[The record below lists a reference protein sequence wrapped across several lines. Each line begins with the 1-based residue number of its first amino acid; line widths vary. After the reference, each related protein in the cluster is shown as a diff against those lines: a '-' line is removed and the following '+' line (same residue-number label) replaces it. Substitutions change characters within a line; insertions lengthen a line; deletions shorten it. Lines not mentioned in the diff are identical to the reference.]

1 MFTGLKNPFSYA
13 LIVTLF
19 TIWLLPLAA
28 CRTVKV
34 APVLKQTDSATTVIS
49 NEESQQKFDY
59 KSAKKLLKMLDEN
72 AFDFRWMFGKIN
84 ASVMIN
90 DKSNEFQVFVRA
102 RKDSALWLSFQLFGI
117 EGARLLATNDSVKF
131 IDRLNQRYFSGDYS
145 FFSSNFNV
153 DFDFS
158 LLEAL
163 ITGNPVEFFREDEK
177 LKSFREQ
184 EEYVLSTVRRRKY
197 KKMMQKLESGDSLSN
212 MIQRIH
218 ISPSHFKITKNL
230 INDYPSKR
238 EFKADYGDFR
248 QIDTLLFPFV
258 QRFELNTERKIE
270 ITLNY
275 QKIESG
281 KAQSFPF
288 SIPARYENMVK

>member
-1 MFTGLKNPFSYA
+1 MFSGLQNPFSYA

-19 TIWLLPLAA
+19 TVWLLPLGA

-34 APVLKQTDSATTVIS
+34 APLVKQTDSSKTLVPP
-49 NEESQQKFDY
+49 ESSEQRFDY
-59 KSAKKLLKMLDEN
+59 KSAKKLMKMLDEN
-72 AFDFRWMFGKIN
+72 AFDFRWMFSKIN

-197 KKMMQKLESGDSLSN
+197 KKMMHKLESGDSLSN
-212 MIQRIH
+212 MIQRMY

>member
-1 MFTGLKNPFSYA
+1 MFAGLKNPFSYA
-13 LIVTLF
+13 LLVALMSVWLF
-19 TIWLLPLAA
+19 PLAA

-34 APVLKQTDSATTVIS
+34 TPVVRQTDSAS
-49 NEESQQKFDY
+49 NILTPEETEQRFDY
-59 KSAKKLLKMLDEN
+59 KSAKKLMKRLDEN

-84 ASVMIN
+84 ASVLIN

-145 FFSSNFNV
+145 FFSSNFHV

-158 LLEAL
+158 LLESL

-177 LKSFREQ
+177 LRSFREQ
-184 EEYVLSTVRRRKY
+184 EEYVLSTVRRRKF
-197 KKMMQKLESGDSLSN
+197 KKMMQKLETGDSLTS
-212 MIQRIH
+212 MIQRMY

-248 QIDTLLFPFV
+248 QIDSLLFPFV
-258 QRFELNTERKIE
+258 QRFELNTDRKIE

-275 QKIESG
+275 QKLESG

-288 SIPARYENMVK
+288 AIPARYENMVK